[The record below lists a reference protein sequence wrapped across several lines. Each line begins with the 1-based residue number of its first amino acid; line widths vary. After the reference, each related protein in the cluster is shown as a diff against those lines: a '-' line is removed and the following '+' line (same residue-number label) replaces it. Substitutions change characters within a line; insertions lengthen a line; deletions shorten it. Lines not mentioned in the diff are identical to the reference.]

1 MKIIDNRKDF
11 YDFSAG
17 MYDTDD
23 SVVYVRKTLG
33 YSKRN
38 TDENV
43 LVEKVKD
50 RLKNRIPEYIHKHSS
65 RFNPDQIYIEHL
77 IVGIFPNVY
86 IVPFI
91 VVTEYDESRYEKYH
105 GSHTIPMP
113 LDIYNDDDAIVS
125 FVKNK
130 YPELDRKKFFLN
142 TFNSLHKTMF
152 PSKNRF
158 VMNNEF
164 VFEDRDLFTDIIKA
178 PTFIYMTDFGDS
190 RWDSSAVRNL
200 IVYDFTRDDNRSKH
214 SYYTDLI
221 VNPVFTDYP
230 SKILNPIRDILD
242 NTPVYNDIENFLWMT
257 KQEPIS
263 EPDNKTKIINHGF
276 DLKTSFRKM

>member
-23 SVVYVRKTLG
+23 SVVYVRKTVD

-38 TDENV
+38 TDDTV
-43 LVEKVKD
+43 LIEKIND
-50 RLKNRIPEYIHKHSS
+50 RFKNRVPEYIHKHGLKFAS
-65 RFNPDQIYIEHL
+65 DQIYIEHL
-77 IVGIFPNVY
+77 ILGIYPNVY

-91 VVTEYDESRYEKYH
+91 VVTEYDETRYERYRVT
-105 GSHTIPMP
+105 HTIPMP
-113 LDIYNDDDAIVS
+113 FDIYEDDKAIVS
-125 FVKNK
+125 YIKNA
-130 YPELDRKKFFLN
+130 YPELERKTFKLN
-142 TFNSLHKTMF
+142 TPTSSQKTIF
-152 PSKNRF
+152 ASKKNF
-158 VMNNEF
+158 VTNKEF
-164 VFEDRDLFTDIIKA
+164 IFEDIEFFTNIINA
-178 PTFIYMTDFGDS
+178 PTFIYMTDFGGS
-190 RWDSSAVRNL
+190 QWDSSAVRNL
-200 IVYDFTRDDNRSKH
+200 IVYKRNKTQIDHN
-214 SYYTDLI
+214 YYTDLI
-221 VNPVFTDYP
+221 VNPVFTDYD
-230 SKILNPIRDILD
+230 SKILKPIRDILD

>member
-17 MYDTDD
+17 MYDTDEH
-23 SVVYVRKTLG
+23 VVYVRKTVD

-38 TDENV
+38 TDENL
-43 LVEKVKD
+43 LVENVKD
-50 RLKNRIPEYIHKHSS
+50 RLKNRIPEYIHKHGTKYT
-65 RFNPDQIYIEHL
+65 RDQIYIEHL
-77 IVGIFPNVY
+77 ILGIYPNVY

-91 VVTEYDESRYEKYH
+91 VITEYDETRYERYH
-105 GSHTIPMP
+105 VTHTIPMP
-113 LDIYNDDDAIVS
+113 FDIYNNDEEIIS

-130 YPELDRKKFFLN
+130 YPELERKTFKLN
-142 TFNSLHKTMF
+142 TPASLRKSIF
-152 PSKNRF
+152 ASKKSF
-158 VMNNEF
+158 VSNKEF
-164 VFEDRDLFTDIIKA
+164 IFEDIELFTNIINA
-178 PTFIYMTDFGDS
+178 PTFIYMTDFGGS
-190 RWDSSAVRNL
+190 QWDSSAVRNL
-200 IVYDFTRDDNRSKH
+200 IVYKRNNTHTNH
-214 SYYTDLI
+214 NYYTDLV
-221 VNPVFTDYP
+221 VNPVFTDYDN
-230 SKILNPIRDILD
+230 KILKPIRTILD